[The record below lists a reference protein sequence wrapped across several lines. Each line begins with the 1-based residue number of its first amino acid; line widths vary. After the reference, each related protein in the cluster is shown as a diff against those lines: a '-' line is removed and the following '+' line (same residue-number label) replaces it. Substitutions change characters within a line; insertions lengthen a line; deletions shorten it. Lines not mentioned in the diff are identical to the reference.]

1 MPKKASEEPREKT
14 EKKEPPKKKKK
25 MLILLLVL
33 AVLAG
38 SAAAAYFYFKKP
50 AGEAAP
56 VKKKTAA
63 AELENFEMG
72 EMVVNLA
79 GNGGGH
85 YLKVKITV
93 EYPKDKKLA
102 EELKRKKYLLSDA
115 LITALRAKTLTEV
128 SSADSAAKLKSDL
141 MSEINSRLD
150 SGKVVG
156 VYFTDFLVQ

>member
-1 MPKKASEEPREKT
+1 LPKKASEEPREKT

-33 AVLAG
+33 VVLAG

-56 VKKKTAA
+56 VKKSAA